1 MLPVVC
7 IQLILPSK
15 VSFVSYTVIPD
26 NKWIRDAFMH
36 LSRQALHKFLKIV
49 DLNWLQK
56 KGTQLHIFMIIISI
70 ELHINLK
77 FRVILIS

>member
-1 MLPVVC
+1 
-7 IQLILPSK
+7 
-15 VSFVSYTVIPD
+15 
-26 NKWIRDAFMH
+26 MH

-70 ELHINLK
+70 ELQINLK

>member
-1 MLPVVC
+1 
-7 IQLILPSK
+7 
-15 VSFVSYTVIPD
+15 
-26 NKWIRDAFMH
+26 MH

-56 KGTQLHIFMIIISI
+56 KGTQFHISMIIISI
-70 ELHINLK
+70 ELQINLK